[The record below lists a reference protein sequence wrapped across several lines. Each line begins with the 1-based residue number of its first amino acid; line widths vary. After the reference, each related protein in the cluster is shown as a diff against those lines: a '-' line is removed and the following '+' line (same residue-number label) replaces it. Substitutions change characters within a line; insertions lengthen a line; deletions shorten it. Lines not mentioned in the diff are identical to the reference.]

1 MSLGDL
7 CRLFGFTRQGLWKQC
22 QSHLIEEIDA
32 TAMLSEVKR
41 IRRDMPRLGVRKL
54 QVLLSERGHYMS
66 RDRLF
71 DILRDS
77 GLLVK
82 RSHTRI
88 ITTYSRHWMKKW
100 PNLIKD
106 IMPSR
111 PGEVWVS
118 DITYIE
124 IKDENGKSFMYLSLI
139 TDAYT
144 HEIVGYALHHSLDT
158 EGPLRALRMALAS
171 FPQSSLKGLIHHSDR
186 GCQYC
191 CQDYVRVLQEH
202 GILISMTD
210 NGDPYENA
218 IAERLNGILKTEW
231 LYHMT
236 LKTPKQAHEAID
248 RIVYLYNNARPHQ
261 SIGYMIPVEA
271 RGSSGGLNR
280 LWKNYRKIRYDQQQ
294 PVGEESPLG
303 ELPAADLSCS
313 CRKTYTPAAV
323 LT

>member
-1 MSLGDL
+1 
-7 CRLFGFTRQGLWKQC
+7 
-22 QSHLIEEIDA
+22 
-32 TAMLSEVKR
+32 
-41 IRRDMPRLGVRKL
+41 
-54 QVLLSERGHYMS
+54 
-66 RDRLF
+66 
-71 DILRDS
+71 
-77 GLLVK
+77 
-82 RSHTRI
+82 
-88 ITTYSRHWMKKW
+88 MKKW

-106 IMPSR
+106 TIPSR
-111 PGEVWVS
+111 PCEVWVS

-124 IKDENGKSFMYLSLI
+124 IKDDTGKSFMYLSLI
-139 TDAYT
+139 TDAYS

-171 FPQSSLKGLIHHSDR
+171 FPQSSLKGMIHHSDR

-218 IAERLNGILKTEW
+218 IAERVNGILKTEW

-236 LKTPKQAHEAID
+236 LKTPKQACESID
-248 RIVYLYNNARPHQ
+248 RIVYLYNNVRPHQ
-261 SIGYMIPVEA
+261 SIGYMTPAEA
-271 RGSSGGLNR
+271 RGSSGELNK
-280 LWKNYRKIRYDQQQ
+280 LWKNYWKIRNDQQQ

-313 CRKTYTPAAV
+313 CRKSYTPAAV

>member
-1 MSLGDL
+1 
-7 CRLFGFTRQGLWKQC
+7 
-22 QSHLIEEIDA
+22 
-32 TAMLSEVKR
+32 MLNEVKE

-66 RDRLF
+66 RDKLF

-82 RSHTRI
+82 RSHSRI

-106 IMPSR
+106 IIPSR
-111 PGEVWVS
+111 PCEVWVS

-124 IKDENGKSFMYLSLI
+124 INDGNGKSFMYLSLI

-158 EGPLRALRMALAS
+158 EGPLKALRMALSS
-171 FPQSSLKGLIHHSDR
+171 FPVSSLKGMIHHSDR

-218 IAERLNGILKTEW
+218 IAERVNGILKTEW

-236 LKTPKQAHEAID
+236 LNTAQQACETID
-248 RIVYLYNNARPHQ
+248 RIIYLYNNVRPHQ
-261 SIGYMIPVEA
+261 SIGYMTPTEA
-271 RGSSGGLNR
+271 RGSSGELNK
-280 LWKNYRKIRYDQQQ
+280 LWKNYWKIRHDQQQ

-313 CRKTYTPAAV
+313 CRKSYNPAAV

>member
-1 MSLGDL
+1 
-7 CRLFGFTRQGLWKQC
+7 
-22 QSHLIEEIDA
+22 
-32 TAMLSEVKR
+32 MLNEVKE

-66 RDRLF
+66 RDKLF

-82 RSHTRI
+82 RSHSRI

-106 IMPSR
+106 IIPSR
-111 PGEVWVS
+111 PCEVWVS

-124 IKDENGKSFMYLSLI
+124 INDGNGKSFMYLSLI

-144 HEIVGYALHHSLDT
+144 HEIVGYALHRSLDT
-158 EGPLRALRMALAS
+158 EGPLKALRMALSS
-171 FPQSSLKGLIHHSDR
+171 FQISSLKGMIHHSDR

-218 IAERLNGILKTEW
+218 IAERVNGILKTEW

-236 LKTPKQAHEAID
+236 LNTAQQACETID
-248 RIVYLYNNARPHQ
+248 RIIYLYNNVRPHQ
-261 SIGYMIPVEA
+261 SIGYMTPTEA
-271 RGSSGGLNR
+271 RGSSGELNK
-280 LWKNYRKIRYDQQQ
+280 LWKNYWKIRHDQQQ

-313 CRKTYTPAAV
+313 CRKSYTPAAV